1 MGARLLHCVV
11 VAFAVL
17 ASCLTAAG
25 QPMPDAVKSRA
36 LEMVAAW
43 QNSKSAPTP
52 EARIAL
58 IEKAIG
64 LARGFSAW
72 PLREPGRD
80 DLMGQMWGQLGN
92 EYMRLRSG
100 QRADAPDRA
109 IAAYTESMKHL
120 TATGDRQ
127 YWARAQRGIG
137 LAYLERTGGSRADNV
152 ERAIA
157 ALTEATKV
165 FTREA
170 APQLWASLQVSLSK
184 AHWHRIAGS
193 RADNL
198 EASLAAAQNALAVVS
213 REKDPGDWIAAQ
225 SALGAAYWARVR
237 GSRADN
243 VEAAIAAYEQGLAA
257 ASRERQPALWAG
269 LQDNLG
275 MAYGDRVRGEHSDNV
290 EKALAA
296 FARAGEVFTRDA
308 FPSEWAQLQ
317 MNLGN
322 ANLNRAVG
330 RPEQNREAA
339 IAAYRQALT
348 VYTAERAPERF
359 ARTMLNL
366 GNAYAE
372 RSVGDTAGNL
382 EQAID
387 AYRKSLTVYTRQS
400 EPFKWAIAQYNLGSA
415 LLRRPTGP
423 REANLQA
430 AGAALAA
437 ALEVHTRATVPWDHM
452 KAAHA
457 AGKVAAARGD
467 WPSALAQFE
476 SAMAAYRDLLGGG
489 LDQAEVEN
497 VVAEAGELF
506 ANAAF
511 AAIERKD
518 LSRALD
524 ILEAGKARRLRTVLG
539 LDALALAPADR
550 ARLDKL
556 RLDIRDM
563 EARLEAAT
571 GADRAAALK
580 ELERLRGA
588 VTGIIDAAQAKSSDD
603 ANRLTG
609 QALAATLLAQHAAIA
624 APVVTANGARLLLV
638 TRGAN
643 GPALKAIEL
652 PGLADQSLINSPGVK
667 VALRVSGWLDRWLDA
682 YGVNWL
688 AKSDK
693 RSKQEIWLDEIGKLG
708 PELWKTV
715 GGALATALE
724 TERVPRH
731 ASVLW
736 LPQGVLGMVP
746 IRLATDPA
754 SGEMLLDRYVLVPS
768 PSLAAAEIARRRA
781 ATAAPASLAA
791 IVNPSGD
798 LAFTAPEGAAVASY
812 FAANARSTLGAD
824 TADPAS
830 VLKALRT
837 AGYWHFATHG
847 IFDWLKPRSSA
858 LLLAKGERLTVGRLL
873 DEQNLGSPRLVV
885 LSACETGFYDFQ
897 RISSEFVGLPGAF
910 LQAGAAG
917 VVGSL
922 WSVDDVSTA
931 LLMVRFYDLHL
942 GQKVAPAAALRQAQ
956 LWLRDSTREELEA
969 YVKKAQASGR
979 LPAREEAMLTTALGE
994 AKAGSKPF
1002 KHPFYWAA
1010 FEFFGA

>member
-11 VAFAVL
+11 VAIVVL
-17 ASCLTAAG
+17 ASWQTALG

-36 LEMVAAW
+36 LEMIAAW
-43 QNSKSAPTP
+43 TNSRSGPTP
-52 EARIAL
+52 EARIAQ
-58 IEKAIG
+58 IEKALGI
-64 LARGFSAW
+64 ARSFSAW

-92 EYMRLRSG
+92 EYTRLRAS
-100 QRADAPDRA
+100 QRPDAPDRA
-109 IAAYTESMKHL
+109 IAAYTESLKHF

-137 LAYLERTGGSRADNV
+137 LAYLERTTGSRADNI

-157 ALTEATKV
+157 GLTEATKV
-165 FTREA
+165 FTRET
-170 APQLWASLQVSLSK
+170 APDLWASLHVSLSK

-198 EASLAAAQNALAVVS
+198 EASLAAAKNALAVVS
-213 REKDPGDWIAAQ
+213 REKSPSDWIAAQ
-225 SALGAAYWARVR
+225 SALGAAYWVRVR

-257 ASRERQPALWAG
+257 ASRERQPTLWAG
-269 LQDNLG
+269 LQDNIG
-275 MAYGDRVRGEHSDNV
+275 MAYGDRVRGERSDNV
-290 EKALAA
+290 ERALAA
-296 FARAGEVFTRDA
+296 FGRAGEVFTREA
-308 FPSEWAQLQ
+308 HPSEWAQLQ

-322 ANLNRAVG
+322 AQLTRLAG
-330 RPEQNREAA
+330 RPDQNKEAA
-339 IAAYRQALT
+339 ITAYRAALT

-366 GNAYAE
+366 GNAYSE
-372 RSVGDTAGNL
+372 RSLGDRASNI

-400 EPFKWAIAQYNLGSA
+400 DPSKWAIAQYNLGDT

-430 AGAALAA
+430 AATALAA
-437 ALEVHTRATVPWDHM
+437 ALEIHTRAAGPWDHM

-467 WPSALAQFE
+467 WAAALVQFD
-476 SAMAAYRDLLGGG
+476 SAMAAHRDLLGRG
-489 LDQAEVEN
+489 LDQAEAEN
-497 VVAEAGELF
+497 VIAEASELF
-506 ANAAF
+506 ADAAF

-518 LSRALD
+518 LPRALD
-524 ILEAGKARRLRTVLG
+524 ILEAGKAQRLRTTLG
-539 LDALALAPADR
+539 LDVLPLAPADR

-556 RLDIRDM
+556 RLDIRDV
-563 EARLEAAT
+563 EARLDAAS
-571 GADRAAALK
+571 GADRAATLK

-588 VTGIIDAAQAKSSDD
+588 VASIIDAAQAKAPDD
-603 ANRLTG
+603 ATRLTG
-609 QALAATLLAQHAAIA
+609 QALAQALLAQHAAIA
-624 APVVTANGARLLLV
+624 APVVTRHGAKLLLV

-652 PGLADQSLINSPGVK
+652 PGLADQTLINSPGVK

-688 AKSDK
+688 DKTDK
-693 RSKQEIWLDEIGKLG
+693 RPKQQMWLEEIGKLG

-715 GGALATALE
+715 GGALAAALDN
-724 TERVPRH
+724 ERVPRQ

-746 IRLATDPA
+746 IRLATDPG
-754 SGEMLLDRYVLVPS
+754 SGEMLLDRYTLTPA

-781 ATAAPASLAA
+781 AAAPSASLAA

-812 FAANARSTLGAD
+812 FAANARSTLGPD

-830 VLKALRT
+830 VLKSLRT

-873 DEQNLGSPRLVV
+873 DEQNLGTPRLVV

-897 RISSEFVGLPGAF
+897 RIASEFVGLPGAF

-942 GQKVAPAAALRQAQ
+942 GEKVAPAAALRQAQ
-956 LWLRDSTREELEA
+956 LWLRDSTREALEA

-979 LPAREEAMLTTALGE
+979 LAAREEAMLTTALGE
-994 AKAGSKPF
+994 AKPGTKPF
-1002 KHPFYWAA
+1002 QHPFYWAA